1 MALISKIKNT
11 ADSVDYNIRDDVH
24 TWGGRNLMK
33 RTCYSA
39 FAPDNFNN
47 GTATGVSFA
56 DEKAIIPYGKEVY
69 HKNYVDN
76 VIGLIPSG
84 TTLTCSIYIYEATAI
99 GGNHKVYM
107 SPLTNTTG
115 TVSWTNTKSIPSGTV
130 GLVSWQWTTPADYY
144 GFVLDLDTRNDTAG
158 QIIFGQAKV
167 EIGNKATDWSPAPED
182 IAHINGTTLELLS

>member
-24 TWGGRNLMK
+24 TWGGRNLML
-33 RTCYSA
+33 RTAYST
-39 FAPDNFNN
+39 FGNTDHFNN
-47 GTATGVSFA
+47 IGSATVSGS
-56 DEKAIIPYGKEVY
+56 KVTVPYGKEIY
-69 HKNYVDN
+69 HKDYVKN

-84 TTLTCSIYIYEATAI
+84 TVVTCSIYIYEATAT

-115 TVSWTNTKSIPSGTV
+115 TVTWTNTKSIPSGTT
-130 GLVSWQWTTPADYY
+130 GLVSWQWTTAADYY

-167 EIGNKATDWSPAPED
+167 EIGNKPTDWSPAPED
-182 IAHINGTTLELLS
+182 IAVVVGTQLQLLS